1 MESLRNILRKQK
13 TRQRV
18 YLERKAVQMYTN
30 QGELSMHPAQT
41 QYKSRGN
48 HNKDLIEDVV
58 SKQNVLRALRRIE
71 KNKGDPGI
79 ELHR

>member
-1 MESLRNILRKQK
+1 
-13 TRQRV
+13 
-18 YLERKAVQMYTN
+18 
-30 QGELSMHPAQT
+30 MHPAQT